1 MAGFAHYP
9 LNTRGRDFA
18 VGDIHGQFSRLQALL
33 ERVRFDPECDRL
45 FSVGDLVD
53 RGPQSELALEWLER
67 PWFAAVQGNHEA
79 LAIQHAQGLALDL
92 EMYRASGGG
101 WFIDSSRENQRRFAD
116 RFARLPIALQV
127 ETRLGPVGVVH
138 ADCPFASWSA
148 LRDYLSGDA
157 RVEIAVEEVC
167 QWSRSR
173 VRNHDT
179 SGIREVR
186 AVLVGH
192 TTQRQPTVL
201 GNVYHIDTG
210 GWSSGCFT
218 LVELDSLGFVR
229 PDAN

>member
-9 LNTRGRDFA
+9 LNARGRDFA
-18 VGDIHGQFSRLQALL
+18 VGDIHGHFTRLQAALDRL
-33 ERVRFDPECDRL
+33 DFDPARDRL

-53 RGPQSELALEWLER
+53 RGPQSELALEWLAR

-79 LAIQHAQGLALDL
+79 LAIQYAQGLLPDP

-101 WFIDSSRENQRRFAD
+101 WFIDSSPQDQRLFAD
-116 RFARLPIALQV
+116 RFARLPIALEV
-127 ETRLGPVGVVH
+127 ETRLGPVGIVH
-138 ADCPFASWSA
+138 ADSPFASWSA
-148 LRDYLSGDA
+148 LREYLLGGVQAD
-157 RVEIAVEEVC
+157 IAVEEVC

-173 VRNHDT
+173 VRNHDA

-186 AVLVGH
+186 AVMVGH

-210 GWSSGCFT
+210 GWGNGCFT